1 MPVASP
7 THTAAQQ
14 ASRSLAAHLH
24 FSPDHGHIQLFD
36 QRMLLM
42 HAGALA
48 QLRHGIVLATG
59 LGGARELMH
68 RLGWHQGHEDGQCVR
83 RLVPHPTPEALAQA
97 LSLGP
102 RLREMEGFVL
112 NLPVTDMRVD
122 VARGELWGDFLWR
135 DSWEAQAHLSHCG
148 PSDRPVCWS
157 MAGYADGFTLAVT
170 GVAVQWREVECVAMG
185 HACCRV
191 IGRTVAEWAEH
202 DAEHDRQAGQPSHE
216 TYGQRS
222 IPDAATATAP
232 NTPPESAPLPGL
244 VGSSSAMARLHRQ
257 LRKVAQTDCTVLL
270 KGESGVG
277 KERLAQALH
286 RLSHRQAGPWVAI
299 NCAAIPDELIES
311 ELFGV
316 ERGAFTGAD
325 RARAGR
331 FERAQG
337 GTLFLDEVASLS
349 LAAQGKLL
357 RVLQER
363 EVERVG
369 GSQPLAV
376 DVRIIAAANVDL
388 REAVAEGRF
397 RQDLF
402 FRLNVFPVHI
412 PPLRERLSDVPELV
426 AHFLELSH
434 QRHGQRNGHHRSQ
447 AVPALTPAALAAL
460 QDYDW
465 PGNVR
470 ELENCIERAVILAEP
485 GQRLDAGLLFNDG
498 ERLNGRLLAMSP
510 RGDLVQATDANA
522 SGPSARSQGLVDALL
537 EERVSFDVLESL
549 LVDRAVERCA
559 GNVSAAAR
567 LLGMGRGQVDYR
579 MRKRGREVLE

>member
-1 MPVASP
+1 MPAHAS
-7 THTAAQQ
+7 AASAATQDT
-14 ASRSLAAHLH
+14 RGLAAHLH

-48 QLRHGIVLATG
+48 QLRRDIVLATG
-59 LGGARELMH
+59 LDHARELMH
-68 RLGWHQGHEDGQCVR
+68 RLGWQHGHEDGQRVR
-83 RLVPHPTPEALAQA
+83 RLVPQPTPEALAQA

-102 RLREMEGFVL
+102 RLREIEGFVL
-112 NLPVTDMRVD
+112 NQPVSDMRMD

-191 IGRTVAEWAEH
+191 VGRTVAEWAEH
-202 DAEHDRQAGQPSHE
+202 DARQPGAVASTAAPSHE
-216 TYGQRS
+216 RFGQRH
-222 IPDAATATAP
+222 AP
-232 NTPPESAPLPGL
+232 AHAPLPVTTPVPPTEAAPLPGL
-244 VGSSSAMARLHRQ
+244 VGGSPAMARLSRQ

-299 NCAAIPDELIES
+299 NCAAIPDDLIES

-316 ERGAFTGAD
+316 ERGAYTGAD

-388 REAVAEGRF
+388 REAVAQGRF
-397 RQDLF
+397 REDLF
-402 FRLNVFPVHI
+402 YRLNVFPVHI
-412 PPLRERLSDVPELV
+412 PPLRERLSDLPELA
-426 AHFLELSH
+426 AHFLAQSN
-434 QRHGQRNGHHRSQ
+434 QRHGQPSGQ
-447 AVPALTPAALAAL
+447 GVPGFTAQALAAL

-470 ELENCIERAVILAEP
+470 ELENVIERAVIQAEP
-485 GQRLDAGLLFNDG
+485 GQRLDAGLLFCDG
-498 ERLNGRLLAMSP
+498 ERLKGQLLAMGP
-510 RGDLVQATDANA
+510 RGDLVQAADADTLGL
-522 SGPSARSQGLVDALL
+522 SGRAQGLVDALL
-537 EERVSFDVLESL
+537 EERVSFDALESL
-549 LVDRAVERCA
+549 VFDRAVERCA

-567 LLGMGRGQVDYR
+567 LLGMGRGQVEYR
-579 MRKRGREVLE
+579 MKKRLG

>member
-1 MPVASP
+1 MPAA
-7 THTAAQQ
+7 HCATANPLAPDI
-14 ASRSLAAHLH
+14 RSLAAHLH

-42 HAGALA
+42 HAGAMA
-48 QLRHGIVLATG
+48 QLRRDIVLATG
-59 LGGARELMH
+59 LDGARDVMR
-68 RLGWHQGHEDGQCVR
+68 RLGWQQGHEDGERVR
-83 RLVPHPTPEALAQA
+83 RMVPHPTPEALAQA

-102 RLREMEGFVL
+102 RLREIEGFVL
-112 NLPVTDMRVD
+112 NLPVSDMRMD

-148 PSDRPVCWS
+148 PSDHPVCWS
-157 MAGYADGFTLAVT
+157 MAGYADGFTLALT
-170 GVAVQWREVECVAMG
+170 GVDVQWREVECVAMG

-191 IGRTVAEWAEH
+191 VGRTVAEWAEH
-202 DAEHDRQAGQPSHE
+202 DAAHSGASSVVTSEAYGLRPAAG
-216 TYGQRS
+216 
-222 IPDAATATAP
+222 I
-232 NTPPESAPLPGL
+232 TPEGVAPLPGL
-244 VGSSSAMARLHRQ
+244 VGSSPAMARLNRQ
-257 LRKVAQTDCTVLL
+257 LRKVASTDCTVLL

-316 ERGAFTGAD
+316 ERGAYTGAD

-337 GTLFLDEVASLS
+337 GTLFLDEVSSLS
-349 LAAQGKLL
+349 PAAQAKLL

-369 GSQPLAV
+369 GSQPLPV

-388 REAVAEGRF
+388 REAVAQGRF
-397 RQDLF
+397 REDLF

-412 PPLRERLSDVPELV
+412 PPLRERTSDLPELA
-426 AHFLELSH
+426 AHFLAQSN
-434 QRHGQRNGHHRSQ
+434 QRHAHGEQ
-447 AVPALTPAALAAL
+447 ARVPGFTAAALAAM

-485 GQRLDAGLLFNDG
+485 AQQIDAGLLFSDG
-498 ERLNGRLLAMSP
+498 ERLNGRLLSMGP
-510 RGDLVQATDANA
+510 QGDLVQAASADAA
-522 SGPSARSQGLVDALL
+522 MLAGASARAHGLVDALL
-537 EERVSFDVLESL
+537 EERLSFETLESL
-549 LVDRAVERCA
+549 VFDRAVERCA

-579 MRKRGREVLE
+579 MKKREKS

>member
-1 MPVASP
+1 MPSP
-7 THTAAQQ
+7 TSPTTGLQDA
-14 ASRSLAAHLH
+14 RNLAAYLH
-24 FSPDHGHIQLFD
+24 FSPDHGQIQLFD

-59 LGGARELMH
+59 LDGARDLMG
-68 RLGWHQGHEDGQCVR
+68 RLGWQQGHEDGQRVR
-83 RLVPHPTPEALAQA
+83 RLVQRPTPEALAQA
-97 LSLGP
+97 LTLGP
-102 RLREMEGFVL
+102 RLREIEGFVL
-112 NLPVTDMRVD
+112 NLPVADMRVD
-122 VARGELWGDFLWR
+122 VARGEFWGDFLWR

-191 IGRTVAEWAEH
+191 VGRTVAEWAEH
-202 DAEHDRQAGQPSHE
+202 DRQVGQLDPSGQPSAE
-216 TYGQRS
+216 TYGQPAKPQPVL
-222 IPDAATATAP
+222 ITNPPD
-232 NTPPESAPLPGL
+232 SAPLPGL
-244 VGSSSAMARLHRQ
+244 VGSSPAMARLHRQ

-316 ERGAFTGAD
+316 ERGAYTGAD

-331 FERAQG
+331 FERAHG

-357 RVLQER
+357 RVLQEH

-376 DVRIIAAANVDL
+376 NVRIIAAANVDL
-388 REAVAEGRF
+388 REAVAQGRF
-397 RQDLF
+397 REDLF

-412 PPLRERLSDVPELV
+412 PPLRERTSDLPELA
-426 AHFLELSH
+426 AHFLALSN
-434 QRHGQRNGHHRSQ
+434 QRNGQ
-447 AVPALTPAALAAL
+447 DVCGLTPAALAAL

-498 ERLNGRLLAMSP
+498 ERLNGRLLAMGP
-510 RGDLVQATDANA
+510 RGDLVQATDAETL
-522 SGPSARSQGLVDALL
+522 GISARAQGLVDALL
-537 EERVSFDVLESL
+537 EEQVSFDALESL
-549 LVDRAVERCA
+549 LFDRAVERCA

-567 LLGMGRGQVDYR
+567 MLRVGRGQVDYR
-579 MRKRGREVLE
+579 LKKRERDLAR

>member
-1 MPVASP
+1 
-7 THTAAQQ
+7 
-14 ASRSLAAHLH
+14 
-24 FSPDHGHIQLFD
+24 
-36 QRMLLM
+36 
-42 HAGALA
+42 
-48 QLRHGIVLATG
+48 
-59 LGGARELMH
+59 
-68 RLGWHQGHEDGQCVR
+68 
-83 RLVPHPTPEALAQA
+83 
-97 LSLGP
+97 
-102 RLREMEGFVL
+102 
-112 NLPVTDMRVD
+112 
-122 VARGELWGDFLWR
+122 
-135 DSWEAQAHLSHCG
+135 
-148 PSDRPVCWS
+148 
-157 MAGYADGFTLAVT
+157 
-170 GVAVQWREVECVAMG
+170 
-185 HACCRV
+185 
-191 IGRTVAEWAEH
+191 
-202 DAEHDRQAGQPSHE
+202 
-216 TYGQRS
+216 
-222 IPDAATATAP
+222 
-232 NTPPESAPLPGL
+232 
-244 VGSSSAMARLHRQ
+244 MARLHRQ
-257 LRKVAQTDCTVLL
+257 LRKVAPTDCTVLL

-337 GTLFLDEVASLS
+337 GTLFLDEIASLS

-388 REAVAEGRF
+388 RDAVAQGRF
-397 RQDLF
+397 REDLF

-412 PPLRERLSDVPELV
+412 PPLRERLGDLPELA
-426 AHFLELSH
+426 AHFLALSH
-434 QRHGQRNGHHRSQ
+434 QRHGHGQPLSE
-447 AVPALTPAALAAL
+447 LTPAALAAL

-485 GQRLDAGLLFNDG
+485 GQRIDAGLLFNDG
-498 ERLNGRLLAMSP
+498 ERLNGRLLAMGP
-510 RGDLVQATDANA
+510 RGDLVQAADADA
-522 SGPSARSQGLVDALL
+522 SGTSARAQGLVDALL
-537 EERVSFDVLESL
+537 EERVSFEALEGL
-549 LVDRAVERCA
+549 LFDRAVERCA

-567 LLGMGRGQVDYR
+567 LLGMGRGQVEYR
-579 MRKRGREVLE
+579 MKKRLGGASV